1 MSSTSTPQKEPIIVA
16 RDLYKTY
23 GDLVAVDHID
33 FKIYPGEC
41 FGFLG
46 PNGAGKTT
54 TMKMIYGFSPI
65 TSGHLTVFG
74 LPVQSHSRQIRA
86 RLGICPQEDNLDPDF
101 TVLENLLVYARY
113 FGIPKSVA
121 LDRALQLLDFFD
133 LLHKKD
139 QIIRTLSGGMK
150 RRLLLARA
158 MINHP
163 EVLILDEPTT
173 GLDPQARHAI
183 WDRILSL
190 KEQGVTILLTTH
202 YMEEA
207 ERLCDRLVIMD
218 HGRILVEGRPQQLI
232 HDLVGHEV
240 IEIYPAN
247 GFVDRI
253 RERFPD
259 LEVETYHNRLEIFL
273 RESDTEVTEYI
284 LEHLQPP
291 SLYVR
296 RATLEDV
303 FFKMTGRQLRD

>member
-1 MSSTSTPQKEPIIVA
+1 MTPTRGTAPVIVA
-16 RDLYKTY
+16 RDLTKKY
-23 GDLVAVDHID
+23 GDFVAVDHIH
-33 FKIYPGEC
+33 FEIYPGEC

-54 TMKMIYGFSPI
+54 TMRMIYGFSPI
-65 TSGHLTVFG
+65 TSGLLTVFG
-74 LPVQSHSRQIRA
+74 LPVPQHSRTIRA
-86 RLGICPQEDNLDPDF
+86 RLGVCPQEDNLDPDF

-113 FGIPKSVA
+113 FGIPKPI
-121 LDRALQLLDFFD
+121 ALQRATQLLEFFD

-139 QIIRTLSGGMK
+139 EVIRTLSGGMK

-158 MINHP
+158 MINRP
-163 EVLILDEPTT
+163 DLLILDEPTT

-183 WDRILSL
+183 WDRILHL
-190 KEQGVTILLTTH
+190 KAQGVTILLTTH

-218 HGRILVEGRPQQLI
+218 HGKILVEGRPQDLI
-232 HDLVGHEV
+232 QTLVGQEV

-247 GFVDRI
+247 GFPEKI
-253 RERFPD
+253 RERFPS
-259 LEVETYHNRLEIFL
+259 LPMEVYHNRLEIFL
-273 RESDTEVTEYI
+273 PADHPEVTEFI
-284 LEHLQPP
+284 VDHLQPP
-291 SLYVR
+291 NLYIR